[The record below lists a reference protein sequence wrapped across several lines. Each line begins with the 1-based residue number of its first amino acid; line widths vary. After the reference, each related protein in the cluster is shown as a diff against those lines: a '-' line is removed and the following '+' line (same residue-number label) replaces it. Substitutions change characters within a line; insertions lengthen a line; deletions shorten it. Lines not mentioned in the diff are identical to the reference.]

1 MLRNRLFVLFGL
13 LVIASMVL
21 AACGG
26 ATPAEPAAG
35 EQPAASEQPAAP
47 AEPKVMVAC
56 LAQEPGTLY
65 LYSESALVK
74 TFVLD
79 ALYDATFDARTY
91 DYQPVLYNL
100 SKFEDSAQKNTVEV
114 GVGDTVYDGDL
125 DESVVLEPAPEVEV
139 GIGNEVYDLAT
150 ESLVTLAVGSKVTLK
165 QKEGD
170 PLEIEVKEVKDGVE
184 EEKFTTL
191 QFIKLNQAEGDPL
204 VVFVEEGQKY
214 PVVQL
219 VTSHTLAA
227 GATWEDGTPVTTADV
242 MFSYEVG
249 ASPDTPTSKYFYET
263 QTQKVEVVDDST
275 YSYFFMPGYTSGTYF
290 VDGMI
295 APLPKHVYGEGGS
308 NPMSP
313 AEMLADEAVN
323 RDPLAFGPFKLV
335 EWVAGDH
342 ITVEKNDTYWR
353 ASEGL
358 PKIDTLIY
366 RFIPNTNQL
375 IAQLASGECDF
386 GTQDAAFEGSL
397 PLIRQFEAEGLMVP
411 QVVAGTVFEH
421 LDFNTTPVASYTG
434 AAASLK
440 TSSGETLFA
449 TKEFRQ
455 AIAYCLDRQAI
466 VDFTTNG
473 AAVIQNTY
481 TASDH
486 PLYAGDANVTLYEFD
501 PAKGLEILAGLGWS
515 DTDADG
521 VLDNGSEKL
530 TFVHSTRQ
538 NALREKVTQVVQA
551 QLKDNCNIETKIEL
565 YGGEYFGDGPDGLV
579 FGRQYDMGEFAWLT
593 GVEPPCNLYISSQLP
608 SADLGWGNANNV
620 GFQNADFDAACNAA
634 TQALDEATKA
644 AKHAEAQAIFTEY
657 LPSIPLFARA
667 KILVTRPN
675 VVGVVMDPTANSEFW
690 NVENFDFEQ

>member
-26 ATPAEPAAG
+26 AATPAG
-35 EQPAASEQPAAP
+35 EQPAATTEEAAATEEAAP

-91 DYQPVLYNL
+91 DYQPVLFNL
-100 SKFEDSAQKNTVEV
+100 SKFDDNAQKNTVEV

-125 DESVVLEPAPEVEV
+125 DEAVVLEA
-139 GIGNEVYDLAT
+139 GM
-150 ESLVTLAVGSKVTLK
+150 
-165 QKEGD
+165 
-170 PLEIEVKEVKDGVE
+170 EISM
-184 EEKFTTL
+184 
-191 QFIKLNQAEGDPL
+191 NQAEGDPID
-204 VVFVEEGQKY
+204 VTVEDGQKY
-214 PVVQL
+214 PIVQL

-421 LDFNTTPVASYTG
+421 LDFNVTPVESYTG

-440 TSSGETLFA
+440 ASSGETLFA

-455 AIAYCLDRQAI
+455 AIAFCLDRQDI
-466 VDFTTNG
+466 VEKTTNG
-473 AAVIQNTY
+473 AAVVQNTY

-486 PLYAGDANVTLYEFD
+486 PLYAGDANVTLYEFN
-501 PAKGLEILAGLGWS
+501 PEKGKELLAGLGWS

-521 VLDNGSEKL
+521 ILDNGSEKL
-530 TFVHSTRQ
+530 AFIHSTRT

-551 QLKDNCNIETKIEL
+551 QLKDNCGIETKIEL
-565 YGGEYFGDGPDGLV
+565 YGGEFFADGPDGIV
-579 FGRQYDMGEFAWLT
+579 FGRAYDMGEFAWLT
-593 GVEPPCNLYISSQLP
+593 GVEPPCTLYISSQLP

-620 GFQNADFDAACNAA
+620 GFLNADFDAACNAA

-644 AKHAEAQAIFTEY
+644 AKHAEAQQIFTEY

-667 KILVTRPN
+667 KILVTGPT

>member
-26 ATPAEPAAG
+26 AATPAA
-35 EQPAASEQPAAP
+35 EQPAAEQPSTTNEQPAAEEPAAP

-65 LYSESALVK
+65 IYSESALVK

-79 ALYDATFDARTY
+79 ALYDATYDARTY

-100 SKFEDSAQKNTVEV
+100 STFDDTAQKNTVEV
-114 GVGDTVYDGDL
+114 GVGDTVYDPAL
-125 DESVVLEPAPEVEV
+125 DEAVVLEA
-139 GIGNEVYDLAT
+139 GMTI
-150 ESLVTLAVGSKVTLK
+150 S
-165 QKEGD
+165 
-170 PLEIEVKEVKDGVE
+170 
-184 EEKFTTL
+184 
-191 QFIKLNQAEGDPL
+191 LNQAEGDPIE
-204 VVFVEEGQKY
+204 VTVEEGQKY
-214 PVVQL
+214 PTIQI
-219 VTSHTLAA
+219 VTQHTLAA
-227 GATWEDGTPVTTADV
+227 GATWEDGTPVTTKDVQFSWDLGAD
-242 MFSYEVG
+242 
-249 ASPDTPTSKYFYET
+249 PDTPSSKYAYTVQFQGIEI
-263 QTQKVEVVDDST
+263 VDDST
-275 YSYFFMPGYTSGTYF
+275 YKAIMNPNYTSGTYF
-290 VDGMI
+290 VDGMVTPFP
-295 APLPKHVYGEGGS
+295 AHVYEG
-308 NPMSP
+308 MSA
-313 AEMLADEAVN
+313 AEILADESVN

-342 ITVEKNDTYWR
+342 ITVEKNPTYWR

-366 RFIPNTNQL
+366 RFIPDTNQL

-421 LDFNTTPVASYTG
+421 LDFNITPVDSYTG

-440 TSSGETLFA
+440 ASDGERLFA
-449 TKEFRQ
+449 KKEFRQ
-455 AIAYCLDRQAI
+455 AIAYCLDRQDI
-466 VDFTTNG
+466 VEKTTNG
-473 AAVIQNTY
+473 AAVVQNTY

-486 PLYAGDANVTLYEFD
+486 PLYAGDANVTLYEFN
-501 PAKGLEILAGLGWS
+501 PEKGKELLAGLGWS
-515 DTDADG
+515 DTDGDG
-521 VLDNGSEKL
+521 LLDNGSGETL
-530 TFVHSTRQ
+530 SFIHSTRT

-551 QLKDNCNIETKIEL
+551 QLKDNCGITTKIEL
-565 YGGEYFGDGPDGLV
+565 YGGEFFADGPDGIV
-579 FGRQYDMGEFAWLT
+579 FGRAYDMAEFAWLT
-593 GVEPPCNLYISSQLP
+593 GVEPPCTLYISSQLP
-608 SADLGWGNANNV
+608 SAELGWGNSNNV
-620 GFQNADFDAACNAA
+620 GYLNSAFDAACNAA
-634 TQALDEATKA
+634 VQALDDATKA
-644 AKHAEAQAIFTEY
+644 AKHAEAQALFTED

>member
-26 ATPAEPAAG
+26 AAAPAA
-35 EQPAASEQPAAP
+35 EQPAAEQPSTNTNEQPAAEPAAP

-65 LYSESALVK
+65 IYSESALVK

-100 SKFEDSAQKNTVEV
+100 STFDDTAQKNTVEV
-114 GVGDTVYDGDL
+114 GVGDTVYDPAL
-125 DESVVLEPAPEVEV
+125 DEAVVLEA
-139 GIGNEVYDLAT
+139 GMTI
-150 ESLVTLAVGSKVTLK
+150 S
-165 QKEGD
+165 
-170 PLEIEVKEVKDGVE
+170 
-184 EEKFTTL
+184 
-191 QFIKLNQAEGDPL
+191 LNQAEGDPIE
-204 VVFVEEGQKY
+204 VTVEEGQTY
-214 PVVQL
+214 PTIQI
-219 VTSHTLAA
+219 VTEHTIAA

-242 MFSYEVG
+242 QFSWDLG
-249 ASPDTPTSKYFYET
+249 ADPDTPSSKYAYTVQFQGLEI
-263 QTQKVEVVDDST
+263 VDDST
-275 YSYFFMPGYTSGTYF
+275 YKAIMNPNYTSGTYF
-290 VDGMI
+290 VDGMV
-295 APLPKHVYGEGGS
+295 APFPAHVYGSMGA
-308 NPMSP
+308 
-313 AEMLADEAVN
+313 AEILADEAVN

-335 EWVAGDH
+335 EWVAGDR
-342 ITVEKNDTYWR
+342 IVVEKNPTYWR

-366 RFIPNTNQL
+366 RFIPDTNQL

-421 LDFNTTPVASYTG
+421 LDFNITPVDSYTG
-434 AAASLK
+434 AAASLLA
-440 TSSGETLFA
+440 SDGERLFA
-449 TKEFRQ
+449 KKEFRQ
-455 AIAYCLDRQAI
+455 AIAYCLDRQDI
-466 VDFTTNG
+466 VEKTTNG
-473 AAVIQNTY
+473 AAVVQNTY

-486 PLYAGDANVTLYEFD
+486 PLYAGDANVTLYEFNPD
-501 PAKGLEILAGLGWS
+501 KGKELLAGLGWS
-515 DTDADG
+515 DTDGDG
-521 VLDNGSEKL
+521 ILDNGSEKL
-530 TFVHSTRQ
+530 AFIHSTRT

-551 QLKDNCNIETKIEL
+551 QLKDNCGIETKIEL
-565 YGGEYFGDGPDGLV
+565 YGGEFFADGPDGIV
-579 FGRQYDMGEFAWLT
+579 FGRAYDMGEFAWLT
-593 GVEPPCNLYISSQLP
+593 GVEPPCTLYISSQLP
-608 SADLGWGNANNV
+608 SAELGWGNSNNV
-620 GFQNADFDAACNAA
+620 GYLNPDFDAACNAA
-634 TQALDEATKA
+634 VQALDDATKA
-644 AKHAEAQAIFTEY
+644 SKHAEAQALFTED

-667 KILVTRPN
+667 KILVARPN